1 LPHLLRLAVL
11 LLLVPSLAS
20 AEEAW
25 RGDFETGNISQWT
38 RSQSVANSRLQ
49 VVSDVVREGR
59 YALKATVRQGDDPI
73 GASGNRNELLYI
85 SEEKTGS
92 TWFYK
97 WSTLFPKNYPS
108 ADSWQV
114 IIQWHQEGCCGS
126 PPLEIFVKGEE
137 MNLRVGG
144 ADGDVVWQ
152 GALNRG
158 NWHDFI
164 LEVKWSANPKTGYVK
179 LWHNGQN
186 VLPKTHGATQYGR
199 ETNYLKLGLYR
210 DDSIRPEASVYHDGF
225 VMASKLEDVL
235 PPPPAPAPE
244 PTPPV
249 VVAEPTPVPD
259 LPGLPDVPAPSLP
272 EEQLP
277 GTETPTA
284 GTQPGLGALPSEDMP
299 GPGSSGMPGDR
310 DLGAQGCGAS
320 ATGTAGA
327 PIAAAAGLLA
337 LGAVLGRRRKAAE
350 VRVRARRRR

>member
-1 LPHLLRLAVL
+1 MPHLLRLAAL

-38 RSQSVANSRLQ
+38 RSQSVASSRLQ

-73 GASGNRNELLYI
+73 SASGNRNELLYI
-85 SEEKTGS
+85 SEEKPGS

-144 ADGDVVWQ
+144 ADGDIVWQ
-152 GALNRG
+152 GPLERG
-158 NWHDFI
+158 SWHDFVM
-164 LEVKWSANPKTGYVK
+164 EVKWSANPKTGYVQM
-179 LWHNGQN
+179 WHNGTLA
-186 VLPKTHGATQYGR
+186 VPKTYGATQYGS
-199 ETNYLKLGLYR
+199 EMNYLKMGLYR

-225 VMASKLEDVL
+225 VMASKLTDVM
-235 PPPPAPAPE
+235 PPAPAPAPE

-249 VVAEPTPVPD
+249 VAEPTPAPE
-259 LPGLPDVPAPSLP
+259 LPGVPEAP
-272 EEQLP
+272 
-277 GTETPTA
+277 
-284 GTQPGLGALPSEDMP
+284 QPGGEVPVSEAPTLGAQPGALPSEDLP
-299 GPGSSGMPGDR
+299 GPGTSGMPGDR
-310 DLGAQGCGAS
+310 DVGAQGCGAS

-337 LGAVLGRRRKAAE
+337 LGTLLGRRRKAAE
-350 VRVRARRRR
+350 VRVRARRR